1 MEQQDL
7 FSDKEDK
14 SLLSAFAWW
23 EKRRLAYN
31 LIVGAT
37 GVICVFILSLIPFL
51 ELINLIGIIIYGII
65 ANMFYS
71 LGFVIEIGAKY
82 YFRSKMDFTE
92 KRKILFVIGLVL
104 SVLVTIG
111 LSFMYA
117 FVLLAT
123 SQH

>member
-31 LIVGAT
+31 LIIGAT

-51 ELINLIGIIIYGII
+51 ELTDLIGIVAYGII

-71 LGFVIEIGAKY
+71 SGFLIEVAAKH

-92 KRKILFVIGLVL
+92 KRKIFFAIGLIL
-104 SVLVTIG
+104 SVLITIG
-111 LSFMYA
+111 LSFWYA
-117 FVLLAT
+117 FVL
-123 SQH
+123 SSPFQH